1 MPCATAGPSCT
12 LPVAYNGLLPG
23 ISATIIR
30 WTVGCMKCVLTTGR
44 GTASTLRGM
53 GKSWCCCCWLLIALR
68 HIVKAYGG
76 LHEVASAT
84 GLHEK
89 TLYKSLSA
97 SGNPT
102 LKTLLGLAKAINMQV
117 TFTPKTA

>member
-1 MPCATAGPSCT
+1 MSMQDVKGAVPYED
-12 LPVAYNGLLPG
+12 VAARMYADDPQLAADMLHACLEEGE
-23 ISATIIR
+23 
-30 WTVGCMKCVLTTGR
+30 VEEF
-44 GTASTLRGM
+44 
-53 GKSWCCCCWLLIALR
+53 LIALR

-102 LKTLLGLAKAINMQV
+102 LKTLLGLARAINMQMAFV
-117 TFTPKTA
+117 PKTA

>member
-1 MPCATAGPSCT
+1 MSTQEVKGAVPYDD
-12 LPVAYNGLLPG
+12 VAARLYANAPQLAADMLNACLDDGD
-23 ISATIIR
+23 
-30 WTVGCMKCVLTTGR
+30 VEEF
-44 GTASTLRGM
+44 
-53 GKSWCCCCWLLIALR
+53 LIALR